1 MSRYRGPSCK
11 LCRRSKVKLF
21 LKGERCF
28 TMKCEIE
35 KRNYPPGIRSLKNPK
50 MSEYGKRLR
59 EKQKLRY
66 FYGVTEKQMQLY
78 FDKASREAG
87 ITGHNLLTRF
97 EKRLDNISYRCF
109 LAKSRKQ
116 GRQLV
121 KHAHFLLNGKKV
133 DVPSIILKVGDVVSI
148 KESSLDLFK
157 DWTESFKDKA
167 FPEWLV
173 YDEKSRS
180 IKVVKD
186 PSREEIDVPVEEQLI
201 VEYYSK

>member
-11 LCRRSKVKLF
+11 LCRRSREKLF

-35 KRNYPPGIRSLKNPK
+35 KRNYPPGIRSLKPAK
-50 MSEYGKRLR
+50 LSEYGRRLR
-59 EKQKLRY
+59 EKQKLRF
-66 FYGVTEKQMQLY
+66 FYGVTEKQMRMY
-78 FDKASREAG
+78 FKQASNEKG
-87 ITGHNLLTRF
+87 VTGNNLLSRF
-97 EKRLDNISYRCF
+97 EKRFDNVMYRSI

-121 KHAHFLLNGKKV
+121 KHSHFLLNGKKV
-133 DVPSIILKVGDVVSI
+133 DIPSIILKAGDEISI
-148 KESSLDLFK
+148 RKDSEDLFK
-157 DWTESFKDKA
+157 PSFELLKDKSI
-167 FPEWLV
+167 PEWLV
-173 YDEKSRS
+173 FDEKQKT
-180 IKVVKD
+180 IKVLRD